1 MYTAADVHELVK
13 QLNTYRNAY
22 YNNDESLVSD
32 KEYDQLFDKLV
43 MMEKETGIIL
53 SNSPT
58 CCIRVETDNP

>member
-32 KEYDQLFDKLV
+32 KEYDKLYDELFESV
-43 MMEKETGIIL
+43 
-53 SNSPT
+53 NSSMFRHVP
-58 CCIRVETDNP
+58 ISGK